1 MVKLEI
7 DEFLIEFTN
16 KGRFDVF
23 KSIFR
28 NEKRHSELEKEL
40 DIPGPEISRNIKRL
54 LKKDLIRKTL
64 DGKYQITSIGII
76 CYEVLN
82 ILQTSIN
89 NKDFFNSHE
98 INSIPINLILRLGNL
113 KNVKYN
119 DKTMENIQLWADLVK
134 GSEKFILAISEQF
147 QDSIL
152 PIIERK
158 LNNQK
163 IEIKTI
169 IDFSMLK
176 DSAEVGKKFQDHHDV
191 YEKMDAFQN
200 VRVLDKVDISLLA
213 TEKGAILFLCKD
225 GKIDYSQCLQDNTES
240 FIDWIRDLFRWYW
253 KKGSNL
259 TKFIKKK

>member
-1 MVKLEI
+1 MDI

-16 KGRFDVF
+16 KGRYDVF
-23 KSIFR
+23 KSIFQ
-28 NEKRHSELEKEL
+28 NNKRHSELEKEL

-54 LKKDLIRKTL
+54 LKKDLICKTL
-64 DGKYQITSIGII
+64 EGKYQITSIGII
-76 CYEVLN
+76 CFEVLN

-89 NKDFFNSHE
+89 YKDFFNSHN
-98 INSIPINLILRLGNL
+98 IGSIPINMILHLGNL
-113 KNVKYN
+113 KEVNYN
-119 DKTMENIQLWADLVK
+119 DKTMENIQFWANLVK
-134 GSEKFILAISEQF
+134 GSEDFILAISDQF

-169 IDFSMLK
+169 IDFSILK

-200 VRVLDKVDISLLA
+200 VRVLNKVDLSLLA
-213 TEKGAILFLCKD
+213 TEKGSILFLNKD
-225 GKIDYSQCLQDNTES
+225 GKIDYSQCLQDNSES
-240 FIDWIRDLFRWYW
+240 FIEWTKDLFKWYW
-253 KKGSNL
+253 KRGSSL
-259 TKFIKKK
+259 TKYIKKK